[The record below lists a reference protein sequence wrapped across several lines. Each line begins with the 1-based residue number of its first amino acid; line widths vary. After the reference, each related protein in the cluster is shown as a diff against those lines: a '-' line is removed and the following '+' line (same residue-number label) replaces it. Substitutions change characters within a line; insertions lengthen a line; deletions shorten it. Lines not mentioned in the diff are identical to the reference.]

1 MAREQVKSLGYL
13 RMATKELKEREN
25 SKNNKHLYGVSDCAC
40 ENVSALIE
48 RHKFEWKFLND
59 ENVPSRI
66 KQYFFELKLMLEGY
80 SLGYFR
86 TALST
91 CTSESLEDNKD
102 KLFEFYRVQC
112 GFSEIPVRKVVDV
125 VINKKDFLPSC
136 IFDEDTQTWRTN
148 FDDILYE
155 YHVNLFVAFAKEKY
169 EFAFTSYLQDYI
181 RTMTFARLASVL
193 HSSTQISKF
202 FEVSELNQ
210 GWSNMKPKDIDSRKS
225 KIKDKLG
232 HWLDNIESDYSKI
245 ISERTR
251 NSSDNVVTKRPLF
264 KLDEEKSCL
273 TEEELAWVVHEPI
286 AELKFENEKIG
297 FRIIGI

>member
-13 RMATKELKEREN
+13 HMATKELKERKN
-25 SKNNKHLYGVSDCAC
+25 SKNNKYLYGVSDYAC

-80 SLGYFR
+80 SLGHFR

-91 CTSESLEDNKD
+91 CTFESLKENKD

-125 VINKKDFLPSC
+125 VINKKNFLPSC

-181 RTMTFARLASVL
+181 RTMTFAKLASGL
-193 HSSTQISKF
+193 NSSTQISKF
-202 FEVSELNQ
+202 FKVSGLNS
-210 GWSNMKPKDIDSRKS
+210 GWSNMEPKDIESRKS
-225 KIKDKLG
+225 KFKDKLG
-232 HWLDNIESDYSKI
+232 HWLDNIESDYNKVLA
-245 ISERTR
+245 EKTR
-251 NSSDNVVTKRPLF
+251 NSVGRAITKRCF
-264 KLDEEKSCL
+264 AEIDEEKSCL
-273 TEEELAWVVHEPI
+273 DGGQPHIANRPV
-286 AELKFENEKIG
+286 AELKFENEEIG